1 LRGPFACKNTFFS
14 ILRLNNPD
22 NLKKHMPRQSIYSCQ
37 ISQNHGFS
45 LFRASAILFALW
57 MLAACTTPPEPPPP
71 DIKALL
77 FEMKEHMYLYI
88 SEERQKLNTDAM
100 PLRRDPLLGAATQAH
115 SEAMAER
122 KAFDEGGSDENI
134 AIQRLAANPNF
145 QGFVGEN
152 SAMQYFYPEHGFD
165 PETFAQ
171 SLVDQWLQSEGHRA
185 NIEYT
190 NFALTGIGVAA
201 NGNEIYAAGLFATET
216 EGAQAAD

>member
-1 LRGPFACKNTFFS
+1 
-14 ILRLNNPD
+14 
-22 NLKKHMPRQSIYSCQ
+22 
-37 ISQNHGFS
+37 
-45 LFRASAILFALW
+45 
-57 MLAACTTPPEPPPP
+57 MLAACITPPEPPPP

-88 SEERQKLNTDAM
+88 SEERQKLNIDAM
-100 PLRRDPLLGAATQAH
+100 PLRRDPLLDAAAQAH

-152 SAMQYFYPEHGFD
+152 SAMQYFYPEQGFD
-165 PETFAQ
+165 PETLAQ

-185 NIEYT
+185 NIEYA

-201 NGNEIYAAGLFATET
+201 NGNEIYAAGLFATEMQRT
-216 EGAQAAD
+216 QAAD

>member
-1 LRGPFACKNTFFS
+1 
-14 ILRLNNPD
+14 
-22 NLKKHMPRQSIYSCQ
+22 MPRQSHYSRQ

-57 MLAACTTPPEPPPP
+57 MLAACATPPPEPAPP

-88 SEERQKLNTDAM
+88 AEERQKLNADAM
-100 PLRRDPLLGAATQAH
+100 SLRRDPLLDAAAQAH

-122 KAFDEGGSDENI
+122 QAFDEDGSDENI

-152 SAMQYFYPEHGFD
+152 SAMQYFYPEQGFD

-185 NIEYT
+185 NIEYA

-216 EGAQAAD
+216 QRTQATD